1 MAQPSILVA
10 KKPWNSLQNLGLFL
24 RRTSAKFRNLK
35 SVVPL
40 ILVLYALCIGVGYIT
55 WLLLLLSDLLAGNRY
70 LDGIVHLTKEA
81 HEFVLPSLQFIN
93 GALGL
98 LIAFS
103 LLTDGYFVRIK
114 GDCLYRWNIRRLPK
128 VKYGSLVEEEKRENC
143 CVCLEQIAIA
153 PSAELPFAD
162 SRGYASAF
170 FPPFAGNHGR
180 GSAFLP
186 LFAGN
191 YGYGSALLP
200 PFACNEGHS
209 VLGVLPAV

>member
-10 KKPWNSLQNLGLFL
+10 KKPWNSLQDLGLFL

-35 SVVPL
+35 IVVPL
-40 ILVLYALCIGVGYIT
+40 ILVFYALCIGVGYIT

-103 LLTDGYFVRIK
+103 LLTDGYFVNIK

-143 CVCLEQIAIA
+143 CVCLEEIGGEESVRI
-153 PSAELPFAD
+153 LPKCKHYF
-162 SRGYASAF
+162 
-170 FPPFAGNHGR
+170 HGR
-180 GSAFLP
+180 CIDEW
-186 LFAGN
+186 
-191 YGYGSALLP
+191 LLCQSNCP
-200 PFACNEGHS
+200 ICRA
-209 VLGVLPAV
+209 AVCW